1 MGFVGTVAS
10 ADTQAVPQAAGAT
23 VAADSPPPSGDDTGG
38 GLTPE
43 QLAKEA
49 QNPVGNVTVLPFQS
63 NWNYGSGPFARM
75 AYNLNFQPVFP
86 IYLTPR
92 LNLIVRTIF
101 PMISAPSNAPP
112 LVCASAAG
120 CGSTFGIGD
129 TQEQLFFAPRTKPGT
144 LIWGVG
150 PAFTLPTATPGSL
163 GGGKYNT
170 GLAAVAL
177 VMPGP
182 WVIGVLTTQQ
192 WSVTGQQV
200 QPNQSNF
207 FVQPFINYNVKS
219 GWAFGTSPGIT
230 ASFTS
235 PAIRSGRSRWAPVSP
250 GRRGSTINR

>member
-144 LIWGVG
+144 LIWGGGSGLHVTDRNPGIARRRQVQHRPRRGRTRHARAVG
-150 PAFTLPTATPGSL
+150 HRSPHD
-163 GGGKYNT
+163 
-170 GLAAVAL
+170 AAVVRHRAAGAAE
-177 VMPGP
+177 PE
-182 WVIGVLTTQQ
+182 
-192 WSVTGQQV
+192 
-200 QPNQSNF
+200 
-207 FVQPFINYNVKS
+207 
-219 GWAFGTSPGIT
+219 
-230 ASFTS
+230 
-235 PAIRSGRSRWAPVSP
+235 
-250 GRRGSTINR
+250 